1 MLSDSDVIAGEWTLL
16 SLALMLVC
24 ARFYVRLILLN
35 DTPHWADF
43 WVLVA
48 AACGTGLTICD
59 TLIYKAGTMENFSD
73 PGSYTLKVRFL
84 QNYWFDVGMYF
95 PKFSILSFY
104 YELVPPTKPRIR
116 KLLYV
121 LIAFTVAC
129 SLVTF
134 LDATFWCRAD
144 IASNWSEDPDAC
156 SAFNS
161 MTMMR
166 IHWSMNFSTEVFNV
180 IFPFPI
186 LRDLKLRKPREK
198 IGLGVIFGLGLL
210 TISVSIGRFINMAT
224 QGNNFDAYL
233 WASSELYVSIM
244 VVSSTALRPLLRKI
258 SHIANPNQ
266 TETVDQSIL
275 QTKSGGLRM
284 ETGESRPTGSPH
296 SGLGWRAQSGK
307 TDAEAG
313 SQVELGAESEMSYV
327 IVTEEIQAS
336 TAGKSENPPANETRH

>member
-1 MLSDSDVIAGEWTLL
+1 MLSDSDVIAGEWALL
-16 SLALMLVC
+16 SLALVFVC
-24 ARFYVRLILLN
+24 ACSYVRLILLK
-35 DTPHWADF
+35 DTPYWADF

-48 AACGTGLTICD
+48 AACGIGLTICD
-59 TLIYKAGTMENFSD
+59 TLICKAGTMENFID
-73 PGSYTLKVRFL
+73 PGPYTLKVRFF

-95 PKFSILSFY
+95 PKFSLLSFY
-104 YELVPPTKPRIR
+104 YRLVPPTKPRIR
-116 KLLYV
+116 KLLYL

-186 LRDLKLRKPREK
+186 LRDLNLRKPREK
-198 IGLGVIFGLGLL
+198 FALGVIFGLGLL

-224 QGNNFDAYL
+224 QGNNFDAFVRLYHGRFIDCAEIAVEKDL
-233 WASSELYVSIM
+233 SYCQSE
-244 VVSSTALRPLLRKI
+244 P
-258 SHIANPNQ
+258 

-275 QTKSGGLRM
+275 QTKSGGVRM

-307 TDAEAG
+307 ADAEAD
-313 SQVELGAESEMSYV
+313 SQVELGAESETSYV
-327 IVTEEIQAS
+327 MVTEEIQAP
-336 TAGKSENPPANETRH
+336 TAGKSENLTLNETRH